1 MPSAHAS
8 ANQGTFLDVEDESS
22 QQERLGSANPT
33 HHPTLPTPL
42 ARLFAAQSSAPSSPT
57 TIPLGGPALGKT
69 YAIPPPTD
77 CERSPTISSLRTL
90 KRIQLVAIVLT
101 RLEAFLP
108 AIKEANEALEKKVAT
123 EGPASVDIENGGPDV
138 VSDADE
144 PNSEDDAIGEDDF
157 DVDDEEGDNEAVAAP
172 SLEGRKPYIEMHL
185 GLGVFEERP
194 QPARMNNS
202 SGALALDSE
211 KDTSDSESTTSSG
224 SSDTGSGANVIEPDL
239 PPAKRGRY
247 A

>member
-22 QQERLGSANPT
+22 QQER
-33 HHPTLPTPL
+33 L

-77 CERSPTISSLRTL
+77 L
-90 KRIQLVAIVLT
+90 LT

-247 A
+247 V